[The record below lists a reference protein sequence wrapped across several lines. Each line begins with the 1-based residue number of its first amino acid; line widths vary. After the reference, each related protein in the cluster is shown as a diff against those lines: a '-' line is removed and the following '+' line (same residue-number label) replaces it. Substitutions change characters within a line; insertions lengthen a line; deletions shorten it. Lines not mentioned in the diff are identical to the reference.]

1 MSNTVITILE
11 AFELPKHVN
20 AFVQATSEK
29 ASNDPSYIEELAT
42 ALDLDVSNM
51 RQDHQLSFVQY
62 AVAAMLWNSELTNA
76 EAATIALGKTESLFN
91 KHPYLSPKRD
101 GETEQSEPKVRD
113 TKARALAI
121 YEANKQK
128 TTAELVNLIADQ
140 LQITKANSRYY
151 VSRSFGHKD
160 AK

>member
-51 RQDHQLSFVQY
+51 RVDHQLSFVQY

-101 GETEQSEPKVRD
+101 GDEQSEPKVRD
-113 TKARALAI
+113 TKAQALAI
-121 YEANKQK
+121 YEANKEK
-128 TTAELVNLIADQ
+128 TTAQLVNLIADQ

-151 VSRSFGHKD
+151 VSRVAGHKD
-160 AK
+160 PK